1 MHTKGTE
8 VKSTKDKRVAQG
20 DATRTALVGAA
31 RKLFGESGYGDTSTD
46 EIVAAAGVT
55 KGALYH
61 HFGGKEDLFKAV
73 VEQVQHEVSDHAVA
87 EFLAPD
93 SWHALVSGCTLWIDA
108 HLDPAVRRIVLQ
120 DARAVLAW
128 EDVRSIENRFGA
140 VALRGALRKA
150 VHAGVIAPSQ
160 PLRPLALLLLGALS
174 EACLYIADAD
184 DPDAARK
191 ECLDLITDMLG
202 AFRAPAIDPK

>member
-1 MHTKGTE
+1 MHTKSTE
-8 VKSTKDKRVAQG
+8 VKDKRVAQG
-20 DATRTALVGAA
+20 DATRTALIGAA
-31 RKLFGESGYGDTSTD
+31 RQLFGESGYGDTSTD

-61 HFGGKEDLFKAV
+61 HFGGKEDLFRAV

-93 SWHALVSGCTLWIDA
+93 SWQALVRGCTLWIDA

-128 EDVRSIENRFGA
+128 EDVRTIENRYGA

-150 VHAGVIAPSQ
+150 VHAGVIANQ

-184 DPDAARK
+184 DPDAARA
-191 ECLDLITDMLG
+191 ECLELITQMLT
-202 AFRAPAIDPK
+202 AFRVPASTHSHRV

>member
-1 MHTKGTE
+1 MHTKSTE
-8 VKSTKDKRVAQG
+8 VKSRGGDKRVAQG
-20 DATRTALVGAA
+20 DATRTALIGAA
-31 RKLFGESGYGDTSTD
+31 RKLFGESGYGDTATD
-46 EIVAAAGVT
+46 EIVSAAGVT

-61 HFGGKEDLFKAV
+61 HFGGKEDLFRAV

-93 SWHALVSGCTLWIDA
+93 SWQALVRGCTLWIDA

-128 EDVRSIENRFGA
+128 DDVRSIENRYGA

-150 VHAGVIAPSQ
+150 VHAGVITEQ
-160 PLRPLALLLLGALS
+160 PVRPLALLLLGALS

-184 DPDAARK
+184 DPDAARA
-191 ECLDLITDMLG
+191 ECLELITQMLG
-202 AFRAPAIDPK
+202 TFRVPAPQPA